1 MALDKERKQEIMSSF
16 GMHAQ
21 DTGSSEVQVAVLTD
35 RIKELT
41 EHCKVNKKDFSSKRG
56 LLKMVCR
63 RRSFLNYI
71 AHKSDAKYKELI
83 QRLGLR
89 K

>member
-1 MALDKERKQEIMSSF
+1 MALDREQKQSIVTDF
-16 GMHAQ
+16 GIHAQ
-21 DTGSSEVQVAVLTD
+21 DTGSAEVQVAMLTE

-41 EHCKVNKKDFSSKRG
+41 EHCKENKKDFSSKRG

-71 AHKSDAKYKELI
+71 AHKDDAKYKELI